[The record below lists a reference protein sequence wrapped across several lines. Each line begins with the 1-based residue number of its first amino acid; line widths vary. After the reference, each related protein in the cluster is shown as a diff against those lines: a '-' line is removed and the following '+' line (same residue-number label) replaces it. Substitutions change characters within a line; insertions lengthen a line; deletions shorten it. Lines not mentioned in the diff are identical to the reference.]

1 VEIAEALG
9 VRRCLR
15 SVGFRSTIVFAIIAM
30 LIFGALLRARQA
42 ASEGAD
48 PAAGNSIEN
57 PLAGGPNA
65 GDEAPNFSLP
75 DLNGRMHSPSDFR
88 GRPVVVGFFCGC
100 DRCHAAALKI
110 AALQRRAELKNFVA
124 VVGMDANGASAFQRS
139 TGLRGQILIDLSDTA
154 ADRYDSEFCP
164 RLWRIDASG
173 KIAYRTRGAL
183 AGAELAGSLAELVH
197 PDAKVHGA

>member
-1 VEIAEALG
+1 MNAPPEPIPQESSL
-9 VRRCLR
+9 
-15 SVGFRSTIVFAIIAM
+15 
-30 LIFGALLRARQA
+30 
-42 ASEGAD
+42 
-48 PAAGNSIEN
+48 
-57 PLAGGPNA
+57 PLA
-65 GDEAPNFSLP
+65 DS
-75 DLNGRMHSPSDFR
+75 
-88 GRPVVVGFFCGC
+88 
-100 DRCHAAALKI
+100 I
-110 AALQRRAELKNFVA
+110 ATACQRIPPLWPLKNFVA